1 MDYPISATISQ
12 LSNWYDV
19 NFCLKIDVQTNF
31 FDQVT
36 SFMSKIM
43 SLGGDAE
50 AKKSKKSNLF
60 TTFEILRF
68 AQNDK
73 VSTIPIQQF
82 TLHIC
87 IEKGQLGNFPKSFFL
102 VASPLK

>member
-12 LSNWYDV
+12 LSNRYDV

-36 SFMSKIM
+36 SFMSKIK

-50 AKKSKKSNLF
+50 AKKSKKADFF
-60 TTFEILRF
+60 TTFEILKF

-82 TLHIC
+82 TLISCHSP
-87 IEKGQLGNFPKSFFL
+87 ETFL
-102 VASPLK
+102 

>member
-19 NFCLKIDVQTNF
+19 NFCLKIDIQTNF

-50 AKKSKKSNLF
+50 AKKAKKA
-60 TTFEILRF
+60 TFF
-68 AQNDK
+68 Y
-73 VSTIPIQQF
+73 
-82 TLHIC
+82 
-87 IEKGQLGNFPKSFFL
+87 NF
-102 VASPLK
+102 